1 MGNIHFNRFKRL
13 LTRCQEVASEPAMN
27 AGVVAVYTGVFK
39 PVADAFLK
47 AHAAVGEGKSD
58 LAEQGSEAAVALRE
72 MDPLYRVARSVLLA
86 FKPGAVLPITLGS
99 QPTDTD
105 KMNAIEDLL
114 KALNKHAGEAWADA
128 QLQGAFGVSGA
139 KAVTSMKE
147 AIAASK
153 ALSKAR
159 EDRASAYEPAY
170 VGYLAFKRV
179 VRDALGSK
187 SKQYKRIHLRD
198 TGADA
203 GADAGADTGEN
214 ASGEAP
220 RVAPKPPAEA
230 RVQPAMEASA

>member
-47 AHAAVGEGKSD
+47 AHDAVSEGKSN
-58 LAEQGSEAAVALRE
+58 LAEQSSEAAVALNE
-72 MDPLYRVARSVLLA
+72 MDPLYSVARSVLLA
-86 FKPGAVLPITLGS
+86 FKPGAVLPITLRS

-147 AIAASK
+147 AIAANK

-203 GADAGADTGEN
+203 GENAGEN

-230 RVQPAMEASA
+230 QAQPAMEASA

>member
-1 MGNIHFNRFKRL
+1 MAHIVFGRFKRL

-27 AGVVAVYTGVFK
+27 AGVVAVHTSVVK
-39 PVADAFLK
+39 PAADAFLK
-47 AHAAVGEGKSD
+47 AHDAVVQGETD

-86 FKPGAVLPITLGS
+86 FKPGAVLPITLRS

-147 AIAASK
+147 AIAANK

-159 EDRASAYEPAY
+159 EDRASAYDPAY
-170 VGYLAFKRV
+170 DGYLAFKRV

-203 GADAGADTGEN
+203 DADAGTDAGEN

-230 RVQPAMEASA
+230 QAAMGASA

>member
-47 AHAAVGEGKSD
+47 AHDAVSEGKTD
-58 LAEQGSEAAVALRE
+58 LAEQSSEAAVALNE

-147 AIAASK
+147 AIAANK

-159 EDRASAYEPAY
+159 EDRASAYDPAY
-170 VGYLAFKRV
+170 DGYLAFKRV

-203 GADAGADTGEN
+203 DADAGTDAGEN

-230 RVQPAMEASA
+230 QAAMGASA